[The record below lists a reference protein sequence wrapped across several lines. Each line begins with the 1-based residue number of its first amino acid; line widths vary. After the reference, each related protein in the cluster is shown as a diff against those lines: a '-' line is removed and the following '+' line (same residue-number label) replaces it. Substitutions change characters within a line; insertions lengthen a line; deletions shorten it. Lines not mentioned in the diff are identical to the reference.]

1 MQPAFFMQAMIISS
15 TTQRAGRRCDRS
27 TGTKPGS
34 PLAAE
39 PAMAPQGQE
48 LRSGICPLPTTPEQ
62 PQLPKERLQKGS
74 RSTKALMA
82 PNRCL
87 ALGFVCC
94 IGGLELWHSTYATS
108 WGKARVRPA
117 PYIHPCPGQ
126 HLFPALLSLH
136 VHLQS
141 QRQLGCVKPFL
152 GDQLLTPCVTRW
164 IIEDV
169 VPGPV
174 TQIISERKIILQC
187 QQHRAPDRPEENK
200 LRGILLR

>member
-1 MQPAFFMQAMIISS
+1 MQPAFFMQTMIISS

-27 TGTKPGS
+27 MGTKPGS

-39 PAMAPQGQE
+39 PVVAPRGQE
-48 LRSGICPLPTTPEQ
+48 LGLVLACSPLSLSSPSFWER
-62 PQLPKERLQKGS
+62 LPKGS
-74 RSTKALMA
+74 HSTKALIA

-94 IGGLELWHSTYATS
+94 LGGLELWHSTYATS
-108 WGKARVRPA
+108 WGQAWVRPA

-141 QRQLGCVKPFL
+141 QRQLGCVKSFL
-152 GDQLLTPCVTRW
+152 GDQLLTLCVTRW
-164 IIEDV
+164 LIEDV
-169 VPGPV
+169 LPGPV
-174 TQIISERKIILQC
+174 TQISSERKIILRC
-187 QQHRAPDRPEENK
+187 QQHRAPDRPGENK